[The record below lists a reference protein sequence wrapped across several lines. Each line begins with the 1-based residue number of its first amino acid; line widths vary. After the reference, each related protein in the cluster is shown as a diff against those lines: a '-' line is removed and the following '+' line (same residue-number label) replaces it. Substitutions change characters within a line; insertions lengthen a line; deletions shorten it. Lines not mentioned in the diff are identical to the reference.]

1 MIDNVVIADELYSDN
16 FRRLGM
22 AETRLLMID
31 DDEPFARI
39 LLRRLEHHGWPGIHA
54 ISIERALVDY
64 HRTPFDVILL
74 DLNLS
79 GESGLNRLQ
88 ELQKAWPKA
97 RIIILTGYASIATTV
112 HAIKQ
117 GCDDYLTKPV
127 EINTLL
133 KVLAGDDEE
142 LPLCDEPVSVDAL
155 EWELIQRTLQEH
167 SGNISATARALKMHR
182 RTLQRKLQKKRI

>member
-1 MIDNVVIADELYSDN
+1 MIGNVVIEDELYSDN

-54 ISIERALVDY
+54 ISTERALVDY

-142 LPLCDEPVSVDAL
+142 PPLCDEPVSVDAL

>member
-1 MIDNVVIADELYSDN
+1 MINDVVIEDALYSEN

-39 LLRRLEHHGWPGIHA
+39 LLRRLAHHGWPGVHA
-54 ISIERALVDY
+54 ISTERALVDY
-64 HRTPFDVILL
+64 PRTPFDVILL

-88 ELQKAWPKA
+88 ELQKTWPQA
-97 RIIILTGYASIATTV
+97 RVIILTGYASIATTV

-142 LPLCDEPVSVDAL
+142 PPLCDEPVSVDAL

>member
-54 ISIERALVDY
+54 ISIERALIDY

-142 LPLCDEPVSVDAL
+142 PPLCDEPVSVDAL